1 MHTHSAPFFIPPA
14 TSELIGLPVNTA
26 IDGSLCTV
34 TLGHKVCFIK
44 LLLAC
49 NAEAGPPAER
59 PSVVSDHALLALSQ
73 GEGSRP
79 WPWVTARRGHP
90 ASSLSVSSGSFCVPP
105 GYRVEQA
112 MLLLSGTDCRMCAE
126 PFLTFSSQLV
136 FGFLR
141 VGGQPQRRAA
151 LALSGHAV
159 RGCHVPPRTWI
170 GGREWGPFFLSSGV
184 RSLLFGTHVCV

>member
-1 MHTHSAPFFIPPA
+1 MHTHSAPFFIPLVI
-14 TSELIGLPVNTA
+14 SELLGLPVNTA

-49 NAEAGPPAER
+49 NAEAGPPAEC
-59 PSVVSDHALLALSQ
+59 PSVVSDHALLTLSQ
-73 GEGSRP
+73 DEGSRP

-90 ASSLSVSSGSFCVPP
+90 ASSLSVSSGSFRVPP
-105 GYRVEQA
+105 GVPCGAGCCCFLALISECVQS
-112 MLLLSGTDCRMCAE
+112 LSM
-126 PFLTFSSQLV
+126 TFSSQLV

-141 VGGQPQRRAA
+141 VGGQPRRRAA
-151 LALSGHAV
+151 PALSGHAV
-159 RGCHVPPRTWI
+159 WGCHVPPGTWV

-184 RSLLFGTHVCV
+184 RNLLFGTHVCV